1 MCCFR
6 LEGDFPNQEVRL
18 AHPKGMVDKA
28 TFRQL
33 CGEDYL
39 MSTEEADLLL
49 QKHGLGKL
57 KRVEKREGNF
67 LNSVYDCETDQGSSY
82 IVKIRFRGGHETLE
96 ADQKVTVVL
105 REVLPVAH
113 ICLLD
118 HDCDILPHPCLI
130 LSKLQ
135 GELAERIFEGS
146 EHSVRIAVS
155 RRMGEIMAVMHSL
168 PVTSDLAPDKNLFR
182 LNCWKESVAC
192 GLYDRPDMRSE
203 IDRIHPSFYG
213 RLEELLSRISL
224 PSFDEQ
230 LCLVWG
236 DPKFHNFLVRRDED
250 DFIVSGVF
258 DFESSG
264 IGNRIFDFLYVEGNF
279 RRGQADGIYRD
290 PEYVEAFYGAYT
302 DAGGVVP
309 ELSEQERVLRDVVLK
324 ANGGAWWW
332 DGAKILPPRI
342 GSVLDDVLIGL
353 EELAN
358 GQA

>member
-1 MCCFR
+1 MS
-6 LEGDFPNQEVRL
+6 EGSLPNQEVCLER
-18 AHPKGMVDKA
+18 PKGMVDKA

-33 CGEDYL
+33 CGEDYM
-39 MSTEEADLLL
+39 MSAEDADLLL

-67 LNSVYDCETDQGSSY
+67 LNSLYDCETDQGSSY

-96 ADQKVTVVL
+96 ADQRVTSAL
-105 REVLPVAH
+105 REVLPVAP
-113 ICLLD
+113 ICFLD
-118 HDCDILPHPCLI
+118 LDCDILSHACLV
-130 LSKLQ
+130 LSKLP
-135 GELAERIFEGS
+135 GELAETVFEG
-146 EHSVRIAVS
+146 EGHTARIAAS
-155 RRMGEIMAVMHSL
+155 RRMGEIMAVIHSL
-168 PVTSDLAPDKNLFR
+168 PVTCDLAPGRNLFR
-182 LNCWKESVAC
+182 LNWWKESITR

-203 IDRIHPSFYG
+203 IDKIHPSFYG
-213 RLEELLSRISL
+213 RLEESLSRISL

-236 DPKFHNFLVRRDED
+236 DPKFHNFLLRRDKD
-250 DFIVSGVF
+250 DHLTSGVF

-264 IGNRIFDFLYVEGNF
+264 IGNWVFDFLYVEGNF

-309 ELSEQERVLRDVVLK
+309 EISEQERVLRDVVLK
-324 ANGGAWWW
+324 ANGGGWWW

-342 GSVLDDVLIGL
+342 GSVLDDVLRGL
-353 EELAN
+353 EELVN
-358 GQA
+358 G